1 MRTFFFRLAVVVLLV
16 LLLANA
22 ARFLVIDQPRQ
33 ADVIVVLAG
42 ETDNRPARGLDLLRQ
57 RPAARL
63 ILDVP
68 ADARLFE
75 WSELDL
81 ARRYVETL
89 PEASSINVCPIYGL
103 STKAEAQDVSRCL
116 KAIPATQRVLLVTS
130 DYHTRR
136 TLSTFS
142 KEVPAYS
149 YSVTAAYNP
158 QQFGTQWWRHR
169 EWAKTVLSE
178 WARLVWWETIDRWG

>member
-1 MRTFFFRLAVVVLLV
+1 MRSLLRLAVIILLV
-16 LLLANA
+16 LVLADA
-22 ARFLVIDQPRQ
+22 AHFLVLDRPRQ

-42 ETDNRPARGLDLLRQ
+42 ETDKRPARGLDLLRQ
-57 RPAARL
+57 KFAPHL

-68 ADARLFE
+68 ADAKLFQ

-81 ARRYVETL
+81 AQRYVQTF
-89 PEASSINVCPIYGL
+89 PEASSITVCPIYGL

-116 KAIPATQRVLLVTS
+116 KDFPAKHVLLVTS

-142 KEVPAYS
+142 KELPTYD
-149 YSVTAAYNP
+149 YSVAAAYDSR
-158 QQFGTQWWRHR
+158 QFGTQWWRHR
-169 EWAKTVLSE
+169 EWAKTALYE
-178 WARLVWWETIDRWG
+178 WVRLLWWEIIDRWR

>member
-1 MRTFFFRLAVVVLLV
+1 MRTLFLRLAGVVLLI

-22 ARFLVIDQPRQ
+22 ARFLIIDQPRQ

-42 ETDNRPARGLDLLRQ
+42 ETDKRPERGLDLLRQ
-57 RPAARL
+57 KFAARL

-68 ADARLFE
+68 ADAKLFE

-81 ARRYVETL
+81 AQRYTEAL
-89 PEASSINVCPIYGL
+89 PEAHSITVCPIYGL

-116 KAIPATQRVLLVTS
+116 KDIPAQQVLLVTS

-136 TLSTFS
+136 TLSIFVR
-142 KEVPAYS
+142 EVPAYG
-149 YSVTAAYNP
+149 YNVAAAYNP
-158 QQFGTQWWRHR
+158 QQFGTRWWRHR
-169 EWAKTVLSE
+169 EWAKTTLSE
-178 WARLVWWETIDRWG
+178 WARLVWWETIDRWR